1 MNNEKLMA
9 KKNRMAFE
17 FTKLKELD
25 FDMKSETKPGGRRY
39 ITPEGN
45 SYPSVT
51 TVLSL
56 FNKKAIQ
63 EWKDRVGEEVA
74 NKISNQAS
82 RRGTR
87 LHTMCE
93 QYLLN
98 ELTLKR
104 MSSAFPDAKELFFKM
119 KPKLDDNIGKVYSL
133 EQALYSDE
141 LKLAG
146 RVDCI
151 AEWNGQLSVVDF
163 KSAAKEKKEDW
174 IENYFMQCTAYAIMF
189 EERTGIPINQIVVA
203 IAVTN
208 GDSQIFV
215 KQKDDYM
222 GSLNAFINEYY
233 HSIL

>member
-1 MNNEKLMA
+1 MS
-9 KKNRMAFE
+9 FE
-17 FTKLKELD
+17 LCDDYYTMRYEQEVSGVFQGQNLCET
-25 FDMKSETKPGGRRY
+25 MKWCMRFRNGKAC
-39 ITPEGN
+39 
-45 SYPSVT
+45 
-51 TVLSL
+51 
-56 FNKKAIQ
+56 KKAIQ

>member
-1 MNNEKLMA
+1 
-9 KKNRMAFE
+9 
-17 FTKLKELD
+17 
-25 FDMKSETKPGGRRY
+25 
-39 ITPEGN
+39 
-45 SYPSVT
+45 
-51 TVLSL
+51 
-56 FNKKAIQ
+56 
-63 EWKDRVGEEVA
+63 
-74 NKISNQAS
+74 
-82 RRGTR
+82 
-87 LHTMCE
+87 
-93 QYLLN
+93 
-98 ELTLKR
+98 
-104 MSSAFPDAKELFFKM
+104 MSSAFPDAKDLFFKM

-174 IENYFMQCTAYAIMF
+174 IENYFMQCTAYAMMF

-222 GSLNAFINEYY
+222 SSLKHFIDEYY
-233 HSIL
+233 TTL

>member
-25 FDMKSETKPGGRRY
+25 FDMNAETKPEGRRY
-39 ITPEGN
+39 VTPEGN
-45 SYPSVT
+45 AYPSVT
-51 TVLSL
+51 TVLSS

-63 EWKDRVGEEVA
+63 EWRNRVGEDVA
-74 NKISNQAS
+74 NKISTQAS
-82 RRGTR
+82 SRGTR

-104 MSSAFPDAKELFFKM
+104 MSSAFPDAKDLFFKM

-174 IENYFMQCTAYAIMF
+174 IENYFMQCTAYAMMF

-222 GSLNAFINEYY
+222 SSLKHFIDEYY
-233 HSIL
+233 TTL

>member
-1 MNNEKLMA
+1 
-9 KKNRMAFE
+9 
-17 FTKLKELD
+17 
-25 FDMKSETKPGGRRY
+25 
-39 ITPEGN
+39 
-45 SYPSVT
+45 
-51 TVLSL
+51 
-56 FNKKAIQ
+56 
-63 EWKDRVGEEVA
+63 
-74 NKISNQAS
+74 
-82 RRGTR
+82 
-87 LHTMCE
+87 
-93 QYLLN
+93 
-98 ELTLKR
+98 
-104 MSSAFPDAKELFFKM
+104 M

-215 KQKDDYM
+215 KQKDEYM
-222 GSLNAFINEYY
+222 SGLRHFIDEYY
-233 HSIL
+233 STL